1 MIFKKDEAD
10 EADEDMAS
18 AAPHVARAG
27 ERPGDR
33 KERQMSDNGE
43 VTVVGVG
50 ARLDGNLVSAGSLR
64 IDGQVKG
71 QINADGDVTLAPQS
85 QVEADIRAQN
95 VSVAGRFKGNIA
107 VKGKAHLARGG
118 RVDGNITS
126 KTLVVEEGGIFHGQ
140 SIMDGAAP
148 GSSAGQTGA
157 QAGSQAHAANPAD
170 KSTTEKT
177 EQVKVP

>member
-10 EADEDMAS
+10 ETQRDDVE
-18 AAPHVARAG
+18 AAMPPRPESG
-27 ERPGDR
+27 ERPQKG
-33 KERQMSDNGE
+33 KETQMAENGE

-50 ARLDGNLVSAGSLR
+50 ARLDGNVVSAGSLR

-71 QINADGDVTLAPQS
+71 QINADGDVTLSPQS

-95 VSVAGRFKGNIA
+95 VTVAGRFKGNIA

-126 KTLVVEEGGIFHGQ
+126 KSLVVEEGGIFHGQ
-140 SIMDGAAP
+140 SIMDGAAT
-148 GSSAGQTGA
+148 GSSSG
-157 QAGSQAHAANPAD
+157 QAGSQAQPANAAA
-170 KSTTEKT
+170 TTEKT